1 MPHLKLNVIDV
12 AARQKEQDCSIHG
25 INLYRG
31 IQIETPPSIPA
42 ETGHRPERPGTGKRT
57 TLNHEMPGCKL
68 AIVHCCAGMLVVILC
83 CCLAT
88 FVPWSVIF
96 IYYFILLIDMWRA
109 VLSHQG
115 CPLLLAPVG
124 TFFFFFPVWF
134 LASIHPVPKHDFF
147 SCVVRLCAIVIHKHN
162 AYLFCHMHC
171 VPVGSHK
178 LQCPSGNLL
187 PESAA

>member
-1 MPHLKLNVIDV
+1 MQTFVLTGCLLPPHLQPMPHLKLNVIDV

-25 INLYRG
+25 INLYCG

-124 TFFFFFPVWF
+124 TFFFFFLYGSLRVFIQSQNTIFFHVW
-134 LASIHPVPKHDFF
+134 
-147 SCVVRLCAIVIHKHN
+147 
-162 AYLFCHMHC
+162 
-171 VPVGSHK
+171 
-178 LQCPSGNLL
+178 
-187 PESAA
+187 